1 MPDLPALPLGAP
13 VVGRRATRAS
23 PRPRL
28 QGPGAIAQET
38 RLAPRLQRL
47 TDAFLHGRLAT
58 PADPAALPPE
68 QVIVLEVAGELGDF
82 TRAVRR
88 IPGLEFLAE
97 EAEERLESDAA
108 FAAVDRDG
116 KRHSYTRQLFLVA
129 SDAVAWQQL
138 LELWQRFM
146 RGDPFPYGLT
156 PFRDLF
162 ARLRDVRAWDD
173 HDRLER
179 TGALA
184 AWREDFAGMDAQLVE
199 FEAEL
204 WLRGDHARRD
214 AAIAALRAD
223 LAQIGGTIVDQLV
236 VEEID
241 YHGVLARVPARNLL
255 DAVAGRDLRWLRTDN
270 VRFFHAVGQI
280 AAPPPGEEQGPAD
293 HQSPP
298 TGADPAGAPRVALLD
313 GLPFTGHVALV
324 GRLVVDD
331 PDGWGATIPVGQR
344 RHGTGMAS
352 VILHGDLND
361 PAPPASRPL
370 YVRPILKPG
379 PSWVRDVPEEMARDR
394 LAVDVINSAVT
405 RLFAGP
411 HPAAPQIKVIVLAVG
426 DKVEQFDRFISPLAR
441 LLDWLSFRHRVLF
454 IVSAGNHVTV
464 FDVPSDLGLDD
475 PQELQHEVLCAM
487 QKATGLRRILAPG
500 ESVNAVTVGAA
511 HADAALAHED
521 DRLDPMVT
529 GDLPNVVSANGSGV
543 RRAVKP
549 DILLPGGRQL
559 VRLEPADGTGRQALS
574 VPVIRRGPGV
584 LMAAPP
590 TQPGQADTT
599 VHATGTSV
607 ATAFGGQYAS
617 RLLDAVDDLKA
628 RYGEDIP
635 NGFDAVLVKGA
646 LAHAAHWRSAAPFID
661 QASEEVLGQRSRDA
675 VARLVGYGLARPDQ
689 ALLCDDH
696 RVTVLTARE
705 IAADEAHTFRFPLP
719 PSLAAQAVRRR
730 LILTLAWLTPVN
742 PEHRAYRR
750 AALALQ
756 PAGVELTDERL
767 DVDSNGTRRGTLQH
781 NVLDGARAV
790 PYARGATIELVVSCR
805 ADTGSLDEAVP
816 YALIATLAVPTALG
830 VSIYEEVRQA
840 LQVPVQTPVPVVV
853 RTARVTT

>member
-1 MPDLPALPLGAP
+1 MPELPALPLGAP

-28 QGPGAIAQET
+28 QGPGASAQEA

-47 TDAFLHGRLAT
+47 TNAFLRGRLST

-82 TRAVRR
+82 NRAVRR

-97 EAEERLESDAA
+97 EAEDRLESDGT
-108 FAAVDRDG
+108 FAAVDSEG
-116 KRHSYTRQLFLVA
+116 KPHRYTRQLFLVA

-138 LELWQRFM
+138 LGLWRRFQ

-173 HDRLER
+173 RDRLER

-184 AWREDFAGMDAQLVE
+184 AWREDFVGMDAQLVE
-199 FEAEL
+199 FETEL
-204 WLRGDHARRD
+204 WLRGEQGRRD
-214 AAIAALRAD
+214 AVLAALRSD
-223 LAQIGGTIVDQLV
+223 LADVGGSIVDQLV

-255 DAVAGRDLRWLRTDN
+255 DAVARRDVRWLRTDN

-280 AAPPPGEEQGPAD
+280 AAPPPGEEQESADQFSGPA
-293 HQSPP
+293 
-298 TGADPAGAPRVALLD
+298 AAAPAGEPRVALLD
-313 GLPFTGHVALV
+313 GLPFTGHATLV

-331 PDGWGATIPVGQR
+331 PDDWDSTIPAGQR

-370 YVRPILKPG
+370 YVRPILHPG
-379 PSWVRDVPEEMARDR
+379 PSWVRDVPEEMPRDR
-394 LAVDVINSAVT
+394 LAVDVINSAVA
-405 RLFAGP
+405 RLFAEP
-411 HPAAPQIKVIVLAVG
+411 DPVARDVQVIVLAVG

-441 LLDWLSFRHRVLF
+441 LLDWLSFRYRVLF
-454 IVSAGNHVTV
+454 VVSAGNHITA
-464 FDVPSDLGLDD
+464 FDVPDDLGLDN
-475 PQELQHEVLCAM
+475 PQELQHEVLCSI
-487 QKATGLRRILAPG
+487 QKASGLRRILAPG
-500 ESVNAVTVGAA
+500 ESANAVTVGAA
-511 HADAALAHED
+511 HSDAASAHAD
-521 DRLDPMVT
+521 DRLDPMIT
-529 GDLPNVVSANGSGV
+529 ADLANVVSANGAGI

-559 VRLEPADGTGRQALS
+559 VRLEPADGSGRQILS
-574 VPVIRRGPGV
+574 VPIVRRGPGV
-584 LMAAPP
+584 LIAAPP
-590 TQPGQADTT
+590 AQPGQTDAA

-607 ATAFGGQYAS
+607 ATAFGGHHAN
-617 RLLDAVDDLKA
+617 RLLDALDDLKT
-628 RYGEDIP
+628 RYAADIP
-635 NGFDAVLVKGA
+635 HGFDAVLVKAA

-661 QASEEVLGQRSRDA
+661 QASDEVLGQRSRDA
-675 VARLVGYGLARPDQ
+675 VARLLGYGLARPDE
-689 ALLCDDH
+689 ALICDDH
-696 RVTVLTARE
+696 RVTVLAARE

-719 PSLAAQAVRRR
+719 PSLASQAARRR
-730 LILTLAWLTPVN
+730 VILTLAWLTPVN
-742 PEHRAYRR
+742 PTHRAYRR

-756 PAGVELTDERL
+756 PAGVELTNERL
-767 DVDSNGTRRGTLQH
+767 DVDFNGTRRGTLQH
-781 NVLDGARAV
+781 NVLDGSRAI
-790 PYARGATIELVVSCR
+790 PYASGAAIELVVSCR
-805 ADTGSLDEAVP
+805 AGAGSLDEAVP
-816 YALIATLAVPTALG
+816 YALIATLAVPAALG
-830 VSIYEEVRQA
+830 LSIYEEVRQA
-840 LQVPVQTPVPVVV
+840 LQVPVQTPVPIVV
-853 RTARVTT
+853 RTAPAT